1 MGFIGKICE
10 FNNDVSF
17 ACGRLLLTEGNP
29 VAEVGYEAKEK
40 RVSKELLTLVLTFIL
55 TATSGTFAQAESGKS
70 EERSNERD
78 GSLKTEACCIIKK

>member
-17 ACGRLLLTEGNP
+17 ACGRLPLTEGNP

-40 RVSKELLTLVLTFIL
+40 KGVKGVADLGANVHSDCHIRYVRT
-55 TATSGTFAQAESGKS
+55 G
-70 EERSNERD
+70 
-78 GSLKTEACCIIKK
+78 